1 LEAYTSRSIAI
12 VAIGLRSSSSLLP
25 PFLVF
30 TIIVSASS
38 LSLPINLSFWNLLLA
53 GSRGFF
59 RQILEFDEDLRNG
72 FSLLAVREATLK
84 LLVSGPSCILRT
96 ITLFDEVLSQLD
108 GHLDKTI
115 LGAKLHQVVLS
126 KGNINVFLSIKE
138 LAADIDNVG
147 RLLARHAA
155 DIK

>member
-1 LEAYTSRSIAI
+1 
-12 VAIGLRSSSSLLP
+12 
-25 PFLVF
+25 
-30 TIIVSASS
+30 
-38 LSLPINLSFWNLLLA
+38 
-53 GSRGFF
+53 
-59 RQILEFDEDLRNG
+59 
-72 FSLLAVREATLK
+72 
-84 LLVSGPSCILRT
+84 LRT